1 MIFAAGLGTRLK
13 PLTDTLPKALVPLAG
28 KTLLQWQI
36 EKLKAAGIRDIVVN
50 IHHFPDMIINYLKD
64 NDNFG
69 CNIQVSDERDMLLE
83 TGGGLRKAEEKF
95 RSLGV
100 QKFRSSNEGILICNV
115 DILSNIDIPTLLQ
128 AYNPNEMG
136 VVVVSERETQRYLL
150 FNDEN
155 RLCGWTNIATGEV
168 RGPIADYQSPIANRQ
183 LAFSGMQVLSPRIFD
198 CMDEVVKQ
206 KGEKFSLIDLYLSIA
221 QKEILRAYIPENYR
235 MMDVGKIDQIS
246 EAESFASSLSPLRH
260 YHLHGMFHT
269 CHFARTS
276 NIHNDTIC
284 LKRLMLFGMHQH
296 IIRHYGMHKW

>member
-100 QKFRSSNEGILICNV
+100 QEFRSSNEGILICNV

-128 AYNPNEMG
+128 AYNPDEMG

-221 QKEILRAYIPENYR
+221 QKEILRAYTPENYR

-246 EAESFASSLSPLRH
+246 EAESFASSL
-260 YHLHGMFHT
+260 
-269 CHFARTS
+269 
-276 NIHNDTIC
+276 
-284 LKRLMLFGMHQH
+284 
-296 IIRHYGMHKW
+296 

>member
-1 MIFAAGLGTRLK
+1 MKAMIFAAGLGTRLK

-100 QKFRSSNEGILICNV
+100 QEFRSSNEGILICNV
-115 DILSNIDIPTLLQ
+115 DILSNIEIPTLLQ
-128 AYNPNEMG
+128 AYNPDEMG

-246 EAESFASSLSPLRH
+246 EAESFASSL
-260 YHLHGMFHT
+260 
-269 CHFARTS
+269 
-276 NIHNDTIC
+276 
-284 LKRLMLFGMHQH
+284 
-296 IIRHYGMHKW
+296 

>member
-100 QKFRSSNEGILICNV
+100 QEFRSSNEGILICNV

-168 RGPIADYQSPIANRQ
+168 RGPIADYQSSIANRQ
-183 LAFSGMQVLSPRIFD
+183 RAFSGMQVLSPRIFD

-235 MMDVGKIDQIS
+235 MMDVGKIAQIS
-246 EAESFASSLSPLRH
+246 EAESFASSL
-260 YHLHGMFHT
+260 
-269 CHFARTS
+269 
-276 NIHNDTIC
+276 
-284 LKRLMLFGMHQH
+284 
-296 IIRHYGMHKW
+296 